1 MAKSASF
8 FCVGFASG
16 IYHTFTLLRL
26 VSFCFTLVY
35 DDKIL
40 RILLL
45 FPFSSISI
53 SICICLLAGIPPG
66 MYFIPY
72 LEFGVESLVCPL
84 ELYEYVQFKLHIST
98 VLFFCAG
105 FCC

>member
-1 MAKSASF
+1 MVKSASF
-8 FCVGFASG
+8 FVLGLLPGYIRLHFYTRFLFA
-16 IYHTFTLLRL
+16 LR
-26 VSFCFTLVY
+26 FTLVY

-45 FPFSSISI
+45 FPFPSI

-66 MYFIPY
+66 MYFILY